1 MTKKIKLISKYKAL
15 ANNKRYTIVTGGR
28 GSAKSF
34 HTSLKTLKLSYEPNN
49 VILYT
54 RYYMTNAKDSIIPE
68 FKEKIDMLNCN
79 SHFEVSGND
88 IINTKTNSRILFRGI
103 NTSSG
108 NQTAKLKSIN
118 NLTCWVLDEA
128 EEMRNEDEFDK
139 IDLSIRKKNAT
150 NRVIIVMNPCDK
162 EHFMYRR
169 FFEGGKKDDTV
180 YIHTTYLD
188 NLANLSDAFIK
199 QAEQTKINNERK
211 YKHIFLGE
219 WDSGDDM
226 IFTEG
231 YTSYSEIPNSYD
243 WKLYGGDFGYSN
255 DPTTLIEVIK
265 VKNNLYLRE
274 CIYSTGL
281 LNNDIASIMLKEG
294 CNDELSIWD
303 SADGLKSVNEL
314 RMLNINADGAIK
326 GAGSVYWGIE
336 KIKQF
341 NIFIHE
347 DSENLKR
354 EWKNYR
360 WAKDN
365 NGNYKRNVKGQKVP
379 YVANPPQDHCIDS
392 VRYAVSYYLEIEE
405 K

>member
-1 MTKKIKLISKYKAL
+1 
-15 ANNKRYTIVTGGR
+15 
-28 GSAKSF
+28 
-34 HTSLKTLKLSYEPNN
+34 
-49 VILYT
+49 
-54 RYYMTNAKDSIIPE
+54 MTNAKDSIIPE

-88 IINTKTNSRILFRGI
+88 IINTKSNSRILFRGI

-128 EEMRNEDEFDK
+128 EEMRNEEEFDK

-188 NLANLSDAFIK
+188 NLANLSEAFVK
-199 QAEQTKINNERK
+199 QAEQTKLNNPRK

-231 YTSYSEIPNSYD
+231 YTEYNEAPNSYD

-274 CIYSTGL
+274 CIYLTGL
-281 LNNDIASIMLKEG
+281 LNNDISSIMLKEG
-294 CNDELSIWD
+294 YNDELSIWD

-347 DSENLKR
+347 DSHNLKK
-354 EWKNYR
+354 EWRNYR

-379 YVANPPQDHCIDS
+379 YVANPPQDHCIDA
-392 VRYAVSYYLEIEE
+392 VRYAISYYLEIEQKDE
-405 K
+405 F